1 MGLVCGCTDKATRQG
16 TKLVVS
22 GSNEGGEIS
31 DNSMIYNEN
40 QRGRTKMKLIDMHIK
55 NNEYRR

>member
-1 MGLVCGCTDKATRQG
+1 MGLVCGCTDKSTRQG

-22 GSNEGGEIS
+22 DKEGGEIS

-40 QRGRTKMKLIDMHIK
+40 QRGRTKMKLKDMHVK